1 MVRGLEA
8 KQMKLTKTQLKQII
22 KEALTDED
30 LAQVMDLLNPVL
42 SGLEDNRK
50 VVDQNVKVLQAIYYK
65 TKQICRTRCCTWS
78 CKIYHRY

>member
-1 MVRGLEA
+1 MARGMET

-50 VVDQNVKVLQAIYYK
+50 VVDQNVRSPSSQG
-65 TKQICRTRCCTWS
+65 
-78 CKIYHRY
+78 

>member
-1 MVRGLEA
+1 MARGMET

-30 LAQVMDLLNPVL
+30 LAQVMDLINPVL

-50 VVDQNVKVLQAIYYK
+50 VVDQNVESPSSQG
-65 TKQICRTRCCTWS
+65 
-78 CKIYHRY
+78 